1 MNLRD
6 QRGVTGVDITISVIL
21 ITILISLITVLSYNI
36 QKSSQDV
43 QRRTEATSY
52 AVEVLERVKS
62 EGFDILPKVGDGNII
77 SDERFKDKYI
87 VDASGNPTGYYQEVR
102 VEDYSEIREGEGS
115 QKVPDLL
122 KRVTVKISYKSG
134 QDTQIVELSTLMS
147 KES

>member
-6 QRGVTGVDITISVIL
+6 QRGVTGIDITISVIL

-62 EGFDILPKVGDGNII
+62 EGFDILPKAGNGNTID
-77 SDERFKDKYI
+77 DERFEDKYI
-87 VDASGNPTGYYQEVR
+87 VDASGEPTGFYQEVR
-102 VEDYSEIREGEGS
+102 VEDYSELRGDEGS

-122 KRVTVKISYKSG
+122 KRVTVTISYKSG
-134 QDTQIVELSTLMS
+134 TDTKTVELSTLMS

>member
-36 QKSSQDV
+36 QRNSQDV

-52 AVEVLERVKS
+52 
-62 EGFDILPKVGDGNII
+62 EGNTIN
-77 SDERFKDKYI
+77 DERFKDKYI
-87 VDASGNPTGYYQEVR
+87 VDASGNPTGFYQEVR

-134 QDTQIVELSTLMS
+134 KDTQIVELSTLMS

>member
-1 MNLRD
+1 MNLKD
-6 QRGVTGVDITISVIL
+6 EKGITGIDITIAVIL

-43 QRRTEATSY
+43 QRKTEATSY

-62 EGFDILPKVGDGNII
+62 EGFEILPKVGEGNLIN
-77 SDERFKDKYI
+77 DDRFKDGYI

-102 VEDYSEIREGEGS
+102 VQDYSELREGEGGE
-115 QKVPDLL
+115 KVPDLL
-122 KRVTVKISYKSG
+122 KRVTVTISYKSG
-134 QDTQIVELSTLMS
+134 TDTEKVELSTLMS